1 MMLFIFLAPMLVYT
15 RFGPKNAGGIRI
27 AQVAEATK
35 METKNFT
42 IQKTPCSSPLPELEV
57 PMINTMVACLGAEHR
72 RLNGLDMRLAFAA
85 SRLGG
90 DPSAIEANQQAMP
103 VWDEIRQDLWSHL
116 QIEDGLVSWGE
127 AHHAIP
133 DALLETLKNER
144 QEMRKLIATL
154 HERSLGEDRK
164 LTAGDR
170 SAFAQT
176 LLALAQTLDSHV
188 EHYDDGVLPSI
199 LRALFAK

>member
-1 MMLFIFLAPMLVYT
+1 
-15 RFGPKNAGGIRI
+15 
-27 AQVAEATK
+27 
-35 METKNFT
+35 METKDFT
-42 IQKTPCSSPLPELEV
+42 IQKTPCGSPLPELEV

-85 SRLGG
+85 SRLAG
-90 DPSAIEANQQAMP
+90 DPGAIEANQQAKP

-116 QIEDGLVSWGE
+116 QIEDGLVSWAE

-154 HERSLGEDRK
+154 HELSTGQEREQTERR
-164 LTAGDR
+164 R
-170 SAFAQT
+170 SAFAQA
-176 LLALAQTLDSHV
+176 LLALARTLDSHI
-188 EHYDDGVLPSI
+188 ERYDGAVLPVI
-199 LRALFAK
+199 LRALFVK